1 MSFRL
6 GGMVAALAM
15 LAFGAAAQTGTAA
28 QTGAQLKT
36 ATFAGGCF
44 WCMEAP
50 FDKLPGVTAVTVGYT
65 GGTKTSPTYQE
76 VSAGST
82 GHAEAVD
89 VSYDPARIGYDKLLE
104 VFWHNVDPVTVNAQF
119 CDHGTQYRT
128 AIFYHDEEQKRAAE
142 ASRDGIAKS
151 GKLGKPIVTE
161 ITKATAFW
169 PAEDYH
175 QHYYVK
181 NPVRY
186 KFYRYNCGRD
196 QRLEQLWGT
205 EFKSSDAG
213 H

>member
-1 MSFRL
+1 MWFRL
-6 GGMVAALAM
+6 GLTAAAVALVAA
-15 LAFGAAAQTGTAA
+15 GAAAQTGA
-28 QTGAQLKT
+28 QVKT

-50 FDKLPGVTAVTVGYT
+50 FDKLPGVTEVTVGYT
-65 GGTKTSPTYQE
+65 GGTRDKPTYHE
-76 VSAGST
+76 VSAGTT
-82 GHAEAVD
+82 GHAEAVQ
-89 VSYDPARIGYDKLLE
+89 VTYDPARIGYAKLLD
-104 VFWHNVDPVTVNAQF
+104 VFWHNVDPVTANAQF

-128 AIFYHDEEQKRAAE
+128 AIFYHDDEQKHAAE
-142 ASRDGIAKS
+142 ASRDAIAQS
-151 GKLGKPIVTE
+151 GRLHKPIVTE
-161 ITKATAFW
+161 ITQATAFW

-196 QRLEQLWGT
+196 QRLEQLWGPEYT
-205 EFKSSDAG
+205 SSEAG